1 MGKMPAGATKRKDG
15 LWTYPFYV
23 KINGRNVRKYVYGH
37 TSDELLEKAEQKRQ
51 EFLKGEYITNKQIK
65 LNSLFEEWYNAKRGT
80 IKEAS
85 LVVHK
90 KCYDLYIKKNLG
102 NYKVKDIERRQI
114 ILFMQKIAD
123 KHSAKV
129 ANACRALIFSLLKYA
144 ELNEIVF
151 RNVAQGIPL
160 LKVNRH
166 IARETIH
173 RELTEEEEQ
182 IFFQYC
188 KNSIYFLAFKFMIKT
203 GVRAGECLALQWR
216 DIATNVIHIRRTIT
230 KNSNDKFVVGDSTKT
245 KAGRR
250 DIPITQEIRCILNSQ
265 METYK
270 ATHESI
276 NLNDP
281 VFPSER
287 GTFSNVTILNNVIVD
302 MLKRIRSHG
311 IPFRHFSS
319 HAFRDTFAT
328 RAYRANM
335 PANVLKE
342 ILGHEHFNMTM
353 DLYAHVNMNDKIIAM
368 NRLNTSIE
376 PMKEKNVS
384 T

>member
-15 LWTYPFYV
+15 SWAYPFYV
-23 KINGRNVRKYVYGH
+23 KIDGRNVRKYVYGH
-37 TSDELLEKAEQKRQ
+37 TSDELLEKAAKKR
-51 EFLKGEYITNKQIK
+51 EELSKGTYITNKQIT
-65 LNSLFEEWYNAKRGT
+65 LNQLFKEWYAEKRGT
-80 IKEAS
+80 IKESS
-85 LVVHK
+85 LVVYK
-90 KCYDLYIKKNLG
+90 KYYDLYIKKNLG
-102 NYKVKDIERRQI
+102 NCKVRAMERRQI
-114 ILFMQKIAD
+114 VLFMQKIAA
-123 KHSAKV
+123 KHSANV
-129 ANACRALIFSLLKYA
+129 ANTCKSLISSLLKYA
-144 ELNEIVF
+144 ELNEVVA
-151 RNVAQGIPL
+151 RNAAQGIPL

-166 IARETIH
+166 VARETIH
-173 RELTEEEEQ
+173 RELTKEEEQ

-188 KNSIYFLAFKFMIKT
+188 KNSIYFPAFQFMIKT

-216 DIATNVIHIRRTIT
+216 DIAANVIHIRRTIT
-230 KNSNDKFVVGDSTKT
+230 QNSNNIFVVGDSTKT

-250 DIPITQEIRCILNSQ
+250 DIPINQEIRCILNSQ
-265 METYK
+265 MEIYK
-270 ATHESI
+270 ATHKSI
-276 NLNDP
+276 NLGDP
-281 VFPSER
+281 IFPSER
-287 GTFSNVTILNNVIVD
+287 GTFSNVTILNSVIVD
-302 MLKRIRSHG
+302 ILKKIRSHG

-368 NRLNTSIE
+368 NRLSTSIE
-376 PMKEKNVS
+376 PLKEEKAS